1 MLTGWAIGWAD
12 GSNIIVI
19 FCGVCKQQF
28 SFFHFFSPKVLHWH
42 STFVLFSFF
51 HGFIIL
57 WSNNDFSSSSFGLFL
72 YFFSYFHTFF
82 FLCSCFLK
90 SILIIITQY
99 LMHYSHSFGHFVQ
112 FFCHYSYMYKYFI
125 SYNVCCV
132 WVQRPALT
140 RSQKSALAR
149 CLTRSAKSLVFP
161 PLHHGYYNCFAIVHH
176 HCFILVF

>member
-51 HGFIIL
+51 LHGFIIL
-57 WSNNDFSSSSFGLFL
+57 WSNTDFSSSSFGLFL
-72 YFFSYFHTFF
+72 FFFSYFHTFF
-82 FLCSCFLK
+82 FLFSCFLK

-99 LMHYSHSFGHFVQ
+99 LMHYSHSFGHFVR
-112 FFCHYSYMYKYFI
+112 FFLPFYSYMYKYFI

-149 CLTRSAKSLVFP
+149 CLTRSAKSRKIARIPAAASWL
-161 PLHHGYYNCFAIVHH
+161 L
-176 HCFILVF
+176 